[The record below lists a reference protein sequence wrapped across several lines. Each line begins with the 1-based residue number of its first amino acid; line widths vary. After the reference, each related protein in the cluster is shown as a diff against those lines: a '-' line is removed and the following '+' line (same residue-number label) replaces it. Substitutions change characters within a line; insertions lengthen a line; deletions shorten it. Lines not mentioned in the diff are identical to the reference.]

1 MGIPLLFLWALE
13 LIPVPWCSPQPW
25 EPAVETPVAVRECMP
40 SGLAESQQCV
50 LLLGSGI
57 LDNLLDVP
65 TNFFFL
71 IQGSHLSFFS
81 NYFGS
86 AMQHAGSQFPDQ
98 GLNPCP

>member
-1 MGIPLLFLWALE
+1 
-13 LIPVPWCSPQPW
+13 
-25 EPAVETPVAVRECMP
+25 MP

-50 LLLGSGI
+50 LLLGSGV
-57 LDNLLDVP
+57 LDNLPDAP

-98 GLNPCP
+98 GLNPCPWHWELTFLTTGLPGKSPY